1 MAVNWELVDLP
12 ELWSALREV
21 EWNKPPRGV
30 FDFLPLAATGWSVPG
45 SQKKWSS
52 RVKCN
57 TYYYRT
63 DYLIGFFVI
72 ELAALLTKPSTLF
85 SLGWCTF
92 ILLCLNDTFARSV
105 SNHGLKLARR
115 INPDLAVRMRAQAAA
130 DYKPG
135 VQGPGSAPIK
145 ILGIP
150 RMAFVAGGLLVG
162 TVWVWWSRALLRLS
176 MATLLSGLF
185 VAAHA
190 SFRKQNLKAKFE
202 SAKGQFKAM
211 WQEAAVDYNL

>member
-1 MAVNWELVDLP
+1 
-12 ELWSALREV
+12 
-21 EWNKPPRGV
+21 
-30 FDFLPLAATGWSVPG
+30 
-45 SQKKWSS
+45 
-52 RVKCN
+52 
-57 TYYYRT
+57 
-63 DYLIGFFVI
+63 
-72 ELAALLTKPSTLF
+72 
-85 SLGWCTF
+85 
-92 ILLCLNDTFARSV
+92 
-105 SNHGLKLARR
+105 
-115 INPDLAVRMRAQAAA
+115 MRAQAAA

-202 SAKGQFKAM
+202 SAKGEVWPGAGRRNGGAARAGVTLTPSTPSPAGQFKAM